1 MNSEFF
7 SALEQLEK
15 EDGISKEYMLQK
27 VEAAL
32 ISAYKRD
39 CGGNSN
45 VKVVI
50 DSEKKT
56 VKVFQQKEV
65 VEVVED
71 PITQISPEDAKKRS
85 RKAVLGDIIDIE
97 IDPKKFRRLSAQNG
111 KQVIIQGS
119 REAKRENAARAYDS
133 KREEI
138 ITVVV
143 SRIDPENGNIYVET
157 PNGNAT
163 LLKSETIPGETFSVG
178 DHVKVIITE
187 VRRGEMK
194 GPLVTLSRT
203 HPGFVRRLFELDVPE
218 MQDGTVIVKAI
229 SREPGSR
236 TKMAVYSR
244 DESVDA
250 VGTCIGNRG
259 MRISSIVKELNG
271 EKIDV
276 IKYSETPEEFIAAAL
291 APATVREVI
300 LDGERSC
307 RVLVDSDQL
316 SLAIGKVG
324 QNARLAAR
332 LTGYKID
339 IKTN

>member
-1 MNSEFF
+1 MNTEFF

-50 DSEKKT
+50 DPVKMT
-56 VKVFQQKEV
+56 VKVYQQKEV
-65 VEVVED
+65 VEIVED
-71 PITQISPEDAKKRS
+71 PITQISPEDAKKHS
-85 RKAVLGDIIDIE
+85 RRAVLGDVIDIE

-163 LLKSETIPGETFSVG
+163 LLKSETIPGETFAVG

-229 SREPGSR
+229 SREAGSR

-244 DESVDA
+244 DESVDP

-259 MRISSIVKELNG
+259 MRISAIIKELGG

-276 IKYSETPEEFIAAAL
+276 IKYSEKPEEFIAAAL
-291 APATVREVI
+291 SPATVREVI
-300 LDGERSC
+300 LDGDRSC

>member
-27 VEAAL
+27 VEASL
-32 ISAYKRD
+32 MSAYKKD
-39 CGGNSN
+39 NDGQSN
-45 VKVVI
+45 AKVVI
-50 DSEKKT
+50 DMEKKI
-56 VKVFQQKEV
+56 VKIYQQKTV

-71 PITQISPEDAKKRS
+71 PITQISPEDAKKHS
-85 RKAVLGDIIDIE
+85 RRAVLGDVINIE
-97 IDPKKFRRLSAQNG
+97 VDPKKFRRLSAQNG
-111 KQVIIQGS
+111 KQVIVQGS

-163 LLKSETIPGETFSVG
+163 LLKSETIPGESFRVG

-187 VRRGEMK
+187 VRKPEEK
-194 GPLVTLSRT
+194 GPLVILSRT

-218 MQDGTVIVKAI
+218 MKEGTVVVKSIA
-229 SREPGSR
+229 REAGSR

-259 MRISSIVKELNG
+259 MRINAIVRELGG
-271 EKIDV
+271 EKID
-276 IKYSETPEEFIAAAL
+276 IIPYSENIEEFVAAAL

-300 LDGERSC
+300 LEGERSC